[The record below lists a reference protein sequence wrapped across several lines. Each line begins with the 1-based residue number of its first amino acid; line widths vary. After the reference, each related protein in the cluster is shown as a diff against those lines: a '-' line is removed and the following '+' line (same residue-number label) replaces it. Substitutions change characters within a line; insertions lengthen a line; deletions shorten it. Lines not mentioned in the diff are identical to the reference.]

1 MSNPE
6 TGYNGRYMKI
16 LFGGV
21 VIAAVQKRELK
32 FNRESIDVT
41 NDDSDG
47 FTTFLSEPG
56 TKGVDVSLEG
66 VTTIDNYNELL
77 TKWEGSTYEDV
88 TVQHPNGTITA
99 ARDGFLLGALS
110 LGAEHKGA
118 VTFKCD
124 LKSSGPVT
132 NTPAVS

>member
-16 LFGGV
+16 LFDGV

-56 TKGVDVSLEG
+56 TKGVDISIEG
-66 VTTIDNYNELL
+66 VTTIDNYDQLL
-77 TKWEGSTYEDV
+77 SKWSGQTYENV
-88 TVQHPNGTITA
+88 AIQHPNGTITS
-99 ARDGFLLGALS
+99 ARDGFLLGALTM
-110 LGAEHKGA
+110 GAEHKGA
-118 VTFKCD
+118 VTFKSD

-132 NTPAVS
+132 NTSAVS

>member
-16 LFGGV
+16 LFAGV
-21 VIAAVQKRELK
+21 VIAVVQKRELK
-32 FNRESIDVT
+32 LNRESIDVT

-56 TKGVDVSLEG
+56 TKGVDVSIEG
-66 VTTIDNYNELL
+66 VTIIDNYDELL
-77 TKWEGSTYEDV
+77 SKWEGQTYEDV

-99 ARDGFLLGALS
+99 ARDGFLLGGLT
-110 LGAEHKGA
+110 LGAEHNGA
-118 VTFKCD
+118 VTFKAE

-132 NTPAVS
+132 NTRAGS